1 MYSKYIVEVTY
12 TKVRY
17 KQQQKKLKIS
27 KKEEQMMRLDKK
39 LYQIVS
45 IVSIRKMSEPMCSL

>member
-45 IVSIRKMSEPMCSL
+45 I